1 MRILGIESSCDE
13 TGLAIYCEKEGLI
26 AHSLY
31 SQILAHQPFGG
42 VVPELA
48 SRDHIRYIVPLV
60 KEVCQK
66 AKMNLAEIDAI
77 AYTAGP
83 GLMGALLVGACFAK
97 SLSFAL
103 NKPAVAVHHLEA
115 HLLVAQMEFPQIQF
129 PFLALL
135 VSGGHT
141 QIIWAKA
148 LGDYE
153 LLGETIDDA
162 AGEAFDKTA
171 KIMGLPY
178 PGGRALS
185 EMACEKAFQASGLKA
200 FPRPLLDRPGF
211 DFSFSGLKTH
221 ALQAWLKSKQDQES
235 KKAIAYAFQMAVVET
250 LFEKTKRAL
259 VDTGAKQLV
268 LAGGVAANQL
278 LREKVKQ
285 LLCEVFYPSLQYCTD
300 NGAMIAYTGMQ
311 YLKEQK
317 VDADAQL
324 EVKARWPLAKVSD
337 PV

>member
-1 MRILGIESSCDE
+1 MRILGVESSCDE
-13 TGLAIYCEKEGLI
+13 TGLAIYCEEKGLL
-26 AHSLY
+26 AHTLY
-31 SQILAHQPFGG
+31 SQIQAHQPFGG

-48 SRDHIRYIVPLV
+48 SRDHVRQILPLLQDV
-60 KEVCQK
+60 LQS
-66 AKMNLAEIDAI
+66 AALDLNAIDAI

-97 SLSFAL
+97 SLSFSL
-103 NKPAVAVHHLEA
+103 QKPSIAVHHLEA
-115 HLLVAQMEFPQIQF
+115 HLLVAQMEYPQIQF

-141 QIIWAKA
+141 QLIHANS
-148 LGDYE
+148 LGQYK

-171 KIMGLPY
+171 KIMGIPY

-185 EMACEKAFQASGLKA
+185 DMASIEAFQQSGLQA

-221 ALQAWLKSKQDQES
+221 ALYAWQKSAKDSVAQA
-235 KKAIAYAFQMAVVET
+235 AIAYAFQSSVVDT
-250 LFEKTKRAL
+250 LIEKTKRAL
-259 VDTGAKQLV
+259 AFTGVSQLV
-268 LAGGVAANQL
+268 LAGGVAANRN
-278 LREKVKQ
+278 LREQV
-285 LLCEVFYPSLQYCTD
+285 LDLDCEVFYPSLDFCTD

-311 YLKEQK
+311 YLKQQK
-317 VDADAQL
+317 RDQSTSIDVR
-324 EVKARWPLAKVSD
+324 ARWPLS
-337 PV
+337 